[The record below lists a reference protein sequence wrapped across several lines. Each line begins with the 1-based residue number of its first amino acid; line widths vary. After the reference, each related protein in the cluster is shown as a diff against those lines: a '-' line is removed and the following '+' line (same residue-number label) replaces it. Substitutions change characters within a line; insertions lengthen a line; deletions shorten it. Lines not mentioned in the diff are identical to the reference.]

1 MHRRLPN
8 LPPMAAPRPGKS
20 LSEEIACF
28 SVSFRSADSAGLV
41 LRSVMMTTEQRLIE
55 LEVKFSHQDLLI
67 EELRQTL
74 HEQYLA
80 IEKLEK
86 NLKVLTDQIKGSED
100 IRGNEKPPH
109 Y

>member
-1 MHRRLPN
+1 MCY
-8 LPPMAAPRPGKS
+8 
-20 LSEEIACF
+20 E
-28 SVSFRSADSAGLV
+28 ADMNV
-41 LRSVMMTTEQRLIE
+41 NEQRLID
-55 LEVKFSHQDLLI
+55 LESKFSHQDLLI
-67 EELRQTL
+67 EQLRQTL

-86 NLKVLTDQIKGSED
+86 NLKMITDQLKGSED

>member
-1 MHRRLPN
+1 MN
-8 LPPMAAPRPGKS
+8 
-20 LSEEIACF
+20 
-28 SVSFRSADSAGLV
+28 VN
-41 LRSVMMTTEQRLIE
+41 EQRLID
-55 LEVKFSHQDLLI
+55 LESKFSHQDLLI
-67 EELRQTL
+67 EQLRQTL

-86 NLKVLTDQIKGSED
+86 NLKMITDQLKGSED